1 MSWYLCILLS
11 TTDKFLFSVYFIK
24 IMRKDMKAIIF
35 DFDGVLV
42 DSEWVKFNRLAILL
56 KKRGL
61 HLFTGDF
68 KIMVGLKTSAFLSK
82 RFKDK
87 LSQDQ
92 IEAIS
97 KERQK
102 DQLKHVRLYAK
113 PVPGV
118 KQLIRQLQRRK
129 LELCLA
135 TGTQRKIV
143 NNILGLI
150 GLKNAF
156 HVMVTGEEFK
166 SSKPDPE
173 VYVLSLKKLG
183 VLRRDVIVIEDSAA
197 GVAAAKKAGLYC
209 IAITTTQTKSELK
222 EADFVVSS
230 FRKLKNALRI

>member
-1 MSWYLCILLS
+1 
-11 TTDKFLFSVYFIK
+11 
-24 IMRKDMKAIIF
+24 MRKDMKAIIF

-42 DSEWVKFNRLAILL
+42 NSEWVKFNCLTILL

-68 KIMVGLKTSAFLSK
+68 KIMVGLKTSVFLSK
-82 RFKDK
+82 KFKDK
-87 LSQDQ
+87 LSQNQ
-92 IEAIS
+92 IEEIS

-102 DQLKHVRLYAK
+102 DQLRHVRLYAK
-113 PVPGV
+113 PIPGV
-118 KQLIRQLQRRK
+118 KQFICQLQRRK

-173 VYVLSLKKLG
+173 VYILSLKKLG
-183 VLRRDVIVIEDSAA
+183 VPRRDVIVIEDSAA

-222 EADFVVSS
+222 EADLVVPS

>member
-1 MSWYLCILLS
+1 MEKWKNSY
-11 TTDKFLFSVYFIK
+11 TDKFLFSVYFIK
-24 IMRKDMKAIIF
+24 IMRKDIKAIIF
-35 DFDGVLV
+35 DFDGVIV
-42 DSEWVKFNRLAILL
+42 NSECVKFNRLAILL

-61 HLFTGDF
+61 HLFQNDF
-68 KIMVGLKTSAFLSK
+68 KIMVGTKTSAFLSK

-113 PVPGV
+113 PIPGV
-118 KQLIRQLQRRK
+118 KQLIRQLQRKK
-129 LELCLA
+129 LKLCLV

-143 NNILGLI
+143 NNLLELI

-173 VYVLSLKKLG
+173 AYVLSLKKLG
-183 VLRRDVIVIEDSAA
+183 VPRRDVIVIEDSAA

-222 EADFVVSS
+222 EADLVVTS
-230 FRKLKNALRI
+230 FRKLKNDLRI

>member
-1 MSWYLCILLS
+1 
-11 TTDKFLFSVYFIK
+11 
-24 IMRKDMKAIIF
+24 MRKNIKAIIF

-42 DSEWVKFNRLAILL
+42 NSEWVKFNRLAILL

-92 IEAIS
+92 IGEIS
-97 KERQK
+97 KERRK
-102 DQLKHVRLYAK
+102 DQLSHMQLYAK
-113 PVPGV
+113 PVPEV
-118 KQLIRQLQRRK
+118 KQFIRQLQRRK

-135 TGTQRKIV
+135 TGTQLKIV

-150 GLKNAF
+150 GLKNVF

-166 SSKPDPE
+166 TSKPDPE
-173 VYVLSLKKLG
+173 VYTLSLKKLG
-183 VLRRDVIVIEDSAA
+183 VPRRDVIVIEDSTA

-222 EADFVVSS
+222 EADLVVSS
-230 FRKLKNALRI
+230 FRKLKDALRI